1 MEASIKVVTANEHSA
16 TCSHQIN
23 VENIG
28 IDVSMAEKNK
38 PSNLYW
44 NMHFTVQY
52 IDEGVK
58 NENFETKNQKYN
70 PACLF
75 E

>member
-38 PSNLYW
+38 PSNLY
-44 NMHFTVQY
+44 
-52 IDEGVK
+52 
-58 NENFETKNQKYN
+58 
-70 PACLF
+70 
-75 E
+75 